1 MASKPKQVRLSLEQK
16 GVVLKK
22 SDGGIRANRLAIEFG
37 VSESAI
43 SQIKSK
49 RKEILNAL
57 SNSYEE
63 VKKKKTLPKA
73 DQPEMEKQ
81 IYDWFLV
88 QRERNCAISGT
99 YGGIESKSKR
109 YFQKIV
115 PRKNNRPNIFQIC

>member
-63 VKKKKTLPKA
+63 VKKKKRCP
-73 DQPEMEKQ
+73 KQ
-81 IYDWFLV
+81 INLKWKNRFTTGFWFS
-88 QRERNCAISGT
+88 EKEIA
-99 YGGIESKSKR
+99 
-109 YFQKIV
+109 
-115 PRKNNRPNIFQIC
+115 P